1 MSNNKWY
8 GFWRKHEAYAV
19 PCTEEGEAMA
29 QQRAEQ
35 FKAGFEAGIRYA
47 AAQLESTH
55 KTHGVN
61 HKFYYF
67 ASEIVRNLLK

>member
-19 PCTEEGEAMA
+19 PCTEEGEAVA

-35 FKAGFEAGIRYA
+35 FKAGFEAGINYA
-47 AAQLESTH
+47 AFSLEEKHRS
-55 KTHGVN
+55 HGVE

-67 ASEIVRNLLK
+67 ASELVRNLLK